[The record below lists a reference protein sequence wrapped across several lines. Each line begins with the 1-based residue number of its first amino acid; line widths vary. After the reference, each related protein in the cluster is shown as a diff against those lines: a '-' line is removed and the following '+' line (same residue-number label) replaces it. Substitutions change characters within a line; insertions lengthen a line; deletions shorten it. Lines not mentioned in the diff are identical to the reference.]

1 MQPRSLRTSGA
12 VAALLSVAA
21 AALRDPRK
29 VAPALDFGN
38 GGVGAP
44 TGDATPSDDGVAMIP
59 ESLEESGFLPL
70 CAPEIVEDTCLLLN
84 ADEKHDDGDDWTTS
98 EQLEEQL
105 ASYHGA
111 MSEFWAAIGL
121 PQNKPAG
128 TDGSF
133 WVECEALCAAIKNY
147 VQEVA
152 ICPPASDVSC
162 YNVEGET
169 FCDLDVRPSI
179 LKGQGPREEK
189 DIPDFGDK
197 AFLHEFDDAPQ
208 RRGRA
213 REQQVPEKV
222 DYHLWEMV
230 ERVANLFRIYPTERP
245 GASSS
250 EDDDEDEDED
260 DEQESVA
267 GFLQTAS
274 GMTPSQARLNK
285 QKEELAKAYMGIVIR
300 AFTGRKTEAQMT
312 RWFGEGTFANA
323 TARTEVLRV
332 LNAIDHM
339 ISNVHYVFPGPRCR
353 PNTYA
358 YVYPNGYE
366 CVKSFE
372 REEPCA
378 RMKGTKKYVFYLCP
392 LYFQRPREM
401 VETLVHEGSH
411 HATAFTEDVTFGTRK
426 AYGRTTCQEVAK
438 TDPHKALDN
447 ADNFCYYIQ
456 DAATEVPDSRFDLS
470 KYQATKCP
478 DFALVDRPDE
488 EGDCRCP
495 RGQLCIYGGEVGCPF
510 SYTSARGTHSTAYFD
525 VECAGC
531 SCAVPDSTT
540 GTSTGTST
548 SSPTATSTASPTQT
562 CPPFAALTSP
572 DSDGDCYCHGD
583 RECIL
588 DGVAGCPF
596 SLTASS
602 GRKSGLYFSAACTGC
617 QCALNTTEVDTTQ
630 WCPTFASM
638 RTPDSGGD
646 CYCRAGTSCR
656 EGTEASDCP
665 TGNGRRSEGYFSAS
679 CESCN
684 CVASD

>member
-1 MQPRSLRTSGA
+1 MFVLVLSLLFAFAQG
-12 VAALLSVAA
+12 V
-21 AALRDPRK
+21 RDPARK
-29 VAPALDFGN
+29 AAIQ
-38 GGVGAP
+38 
-44 TGDATPSDDGVAMIP
+44 IP
-59 ESLEESGFLPL
+59 EEDEVPIVTDLSELMPL
-70 CAPEIVEDTCLLLN
+70 CHEEIVEDSCLLLN
-84 ADEKHDDGDDWTTS
+84 EEEKHEDKTDWTTS
-98 EQLEEQL
+98 EELEEHL
-105 ASYHGA
+105 TAKTG
-111 MSEFWAAIGL
+111 EILELWDKLGL
-121 PQNKPAG
+121 PKDKPVDNDRG
-128 TDGSF
+128 Y
-133 WVECEALCAAIKNY
+133 WVQCQALCKAVVSY
-147 VQEVA
+147 VKSIAVLPEK
-152 ICPPASDVSC
+152 SDLSC
-162 YNVEGET
+162 YSLGNET
-169 FCDLDVRPSI
+169 LCDLDVRPSK
-179 LKGQGPREEK
+179 LKRLGPSSEE
-189 DIPDFGDK
+189 DIPDFGDRSFVTDLASADPEVAANPPAK
-197 AFLHEFDDAPQ
+197 K
-208 RRGRA
+208 GRVSY
-213 REQQVPEKV
+213 QT
-222 DYHLWEMV
+222 WEMV
-230 ERVANLFRIYPTERP
+230 ERTANLFRIYPAEPRDLEH
-245 GASSS
+245 GDSL
-250 EDDDEDEDED
+250 
-260 DEQESVA
+260 
-267 GFLQTAS
+267 LQLAES
-274 GMTPSQARLNK
+274 GMTPEQAKLNK

>member
-29 VAPALDFGN
+29 VAPAVNFGN

-44 TGDATPSDDGVAMIP
+44 TGDATPSDDAVAMIP

-133 WVECEALCAAIKNY
+133 WVECEALCDAIKNY

-267 GFLQTAS
+267 GFLQIAS

-300 AFTGRKTEAQMT
+300 AFSGRQTQAQMS
-312 RWFGEGTFANA
+312 RWFGTRAFSDQPSRKEI
-323 TARTEVLRV
+323 LRV
-332 LNAIDHM
+332 LNSVDHM
-339 ISNVHYVFPGPRCR
+339 ISNVVYVYPGPKCK

-358 YVYPNGYE
+358 YVYPQAYTCNEG
-366 CVKSFE
+366 KQTS
-372 REEPCA
+372 RPCTTM
-378 RMKGTKKYVFYLCP
+378 RRSKKYVFYLCP
-392 LYFQRPREM
+392 LYFQRPAEM

-411 HATAFTEDVTFGTRK
+411 HATAFTDDVDFEGGT
-426 AYGRTTCQEVAK
+426 AYGRSTCQKLARA
-438 TDPHKALDN
+438 DPALALKN

-456 DAATEVPDSRFDLS
+456 DTATQTSDSRPAAGPDGSGCPSFASVSHPDRDGDC
-470 KYQATKCP
+470 KCP
-478 DFALVDRPDE
+478 QSKQCFY
-488 EGDCRCP
+488 EGS
-495 RGQLCIYGGEVGCPF
+495 LGCPF
-510 SYTSARGTHSTAYFD
+510 SYTATKNTYSPAYFTAQCKTCTC
-525 VECAGC
+525 ETKIE
-531 SCAVPDSTT
+531 TT
-540 GTSTGTST
+540 TTTT
-548 SSPTATSTASPTQT
+548 TTALAIGAAKSR
-562 CPPFAALTSP
+562 CPAFAA
-572 DSDGDCYCHGD
+572 
-583 RECIL
+583 
-588 DGVAGCPF
+588 V
-596 SLTASS
+596 
-602 GRKSGLYFSAACTGC
+602 
-617 QCALNTTEVDTTQ
+617 
-630 WCPTFASM
+630 
-638 RTPDSGGD
+638 RTPDSEGD
-646 CYCRAGTSCR
+646 CSCYGQMVCTFRGDVGCPYARTHQTGRYSDLYFHSSCSECLCARRPAKPIWKEAASRCPPSALTRAP
-656 EGTEASDCP
+656 D
-665 TGNGRRSEGYFSAS
+665 SEGDCHCPRYHLCSYENETGCPVAAGPTLHSHRYFDVNCTG
-679 CESCN
+679 CECIPDS
-684 CVASD
+684 S